1 MTVRRRFS
9 NSSSSSSSGKLNS
22 GLVGIMQFLVPASLA
37 QIKVIT
43 GERVCQ
49 VPRPRLLL
57 FFFSFCSFLGGSA
70 PPHFIYNC
78 NGYNFGPAVA
88 LMMIILLG
96 TWNLEHGKWSSVAT
110 PAFASVYRQ
119 WARRH
124 PSWPPG
130 GSPGPSGQQS
140 MPLNNLNCL
149 LDSLPSEVIYTKILN
164 TFGVYFRTFSM
175 FPTPTAALLCFPW
188 HFGLISRGK
197 HYIPHSNIHTY
208 KHTYIHTYVCTC
220 RTHLVKIL
228 FAIVFLALVAIKI
241 SCRCFP
247 PRVPLPKLIW
257 PKQGPAP
264 SRCS

>member
-1 MTVRRRFS
+1 M
-9 NSSSSSSSGKLNS
+9 
-22 GLVGIMQFLVPASLA
+22 
-37 QIKVIT
+37 
-43 GERVCQ
+43 E
-49 VPRPRLLL
+49 
-57 FFFSFCSFLGGSA
+57 LGGY
-70 PPHFIYNC
+70 PRH
-78 NGYNFGPAVA
+78 
-88 LMMIILLG
+88 L
-96 TWNLEHGKWSSVAT
+96 
-110 PAFASVYRQ
+110 RQ
-119 WARRH
+119 YID
-124 PSWPPG
+124 SGPG
-130 GSPGPSGQQS
+130 GTRLGPLVVPQVLQVSQS

-220 RTHLVKIL
+220 RTHLVKLL